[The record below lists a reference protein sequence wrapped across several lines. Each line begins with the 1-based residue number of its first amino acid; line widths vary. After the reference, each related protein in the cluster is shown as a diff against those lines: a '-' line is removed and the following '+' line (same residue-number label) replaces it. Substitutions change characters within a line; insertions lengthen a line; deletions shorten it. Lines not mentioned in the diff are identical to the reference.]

1 MAIRHWHRP
10 KIVLLWVSYFIVV
23 LISWAVTVRIN
34 QFRVDLLSTELAL
47 IWLLLFIPLFIVTW
61 KWASGREQEEQ
72 LKKNGISPPVKQ
84 EESTTLR
91 QDGMEREYRIRTL
104 EISRYDLDH
113 GRELHPGDF
122 VKMNEEFQGWR
133 LLSVCP
139 LEKACN
145 EVDERAK
152 ERITILALIEHPAVE
167 KHYSG
172 PTLVWRP
179 DPS

>member
-1 MAIRHWHRP
+1 MAIRHWHP
-10 KIVLLWVSYFIVV
+10 IKLGIVW
-23 LISWAVTVRIN
+23 LI
-34 QFRVDLLSTELAL
+34 DLAL
-47 IWLLLFIPLFIVTW
+47 FLSLSLEISNEGGSQAMAIIIWLILSIPLLIVTW
-61 KWASGREQEEQ
+61 KWASGREQEAQ
-72 LKKNGISPPVKQ
+72 LKKNDISPPVKQ
-84 EESTTLR
+84 EESTALR

-122 VKMNEEFQGWR
+122 VRMNEEFQGWR